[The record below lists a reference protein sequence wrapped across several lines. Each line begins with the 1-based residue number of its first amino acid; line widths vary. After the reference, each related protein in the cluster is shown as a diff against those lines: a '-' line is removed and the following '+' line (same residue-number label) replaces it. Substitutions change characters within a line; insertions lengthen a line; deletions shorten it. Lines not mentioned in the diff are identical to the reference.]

1 MINSTLCYLE
11 RGDSYLMLHRVK
23 KKDDMNHDKWIG
35 VGGKFEDKESF
46 TEEIRHSL
54 MYYFWCKSEYEVTVY
69 PWPAR
74 SAEDFHIKVDIFEQV
89 NMNWQAFIDYV
100 WEHRKEVKL

>member
-1 MINSTLCYLE
+1 MKWFVYRENINRKQIE
-11 RGDSYLMLHRVK
+11 RFNIFDHGGFAIDFCKAVK
-23 KKDDMNHDKWIG
+23 I
-35 VGGKFEDKESF
+35 FEDKESF
-46 TEEIRHSL
+46 AEEIRHSL
-54 MYYFWCKSEYEVTVY
+54 MYYFWCKSEYEVTIY

>member
-1 MINSTLCYLE
+1 MEWYVFKYDNNYQT
-11 RGDSYLMLHRVK
+11 VK
-23 KKDDMNHDKWIG
+23 DYNIFNHGRFRQDL
-35 VGGKFEDKESF
+35 
-46 TEEIRHSL
+46 EEILKISDRNDFEKQLSDTL

>member
-1 MINSTLCYLE
+1 MEWFVYRENINRKQIE
-11 RGDSYLMLHRVK
+11 RFNIFDHGGFVK
-23 KKDDMNHDKWIG
+23 DFCKAVN
-35 VGGKFEDKESF
+35 KFEDKESF
-46 TEEIRHSL
+46 AEDIHHSL
-54 MYYFWCKSEYEVTVY
+54 MYYFWCKSEYEVTIY

-100 WEHRKEVKL
+100 WERRKEVKL